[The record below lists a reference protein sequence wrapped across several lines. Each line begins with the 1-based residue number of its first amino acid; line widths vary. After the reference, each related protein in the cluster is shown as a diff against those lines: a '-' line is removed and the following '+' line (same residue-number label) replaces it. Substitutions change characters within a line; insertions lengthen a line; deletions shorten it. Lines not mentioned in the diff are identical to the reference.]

1 MSDGKTTCDATTT
14 FAADDVLFIK
24 QIKKLLDENLQI
36 LPMITTFK
44 YMEDKNIFV
53 KFYTKHFC
61 KRLLDKQ
68 STSDKTESSFI
79 SRLAECCGYEYTS
92 RLAKMVQDTQV
103 SKDLSSGYKDQQLES
118 SRRKKNIELGIQVLS
133 TGTWRSMMLVNF
145 DDKKFLGR
153 KLSWVY
159 NQSRREITSTAF
171 KGKKY
176 VFGATTTQSRRE
188 WTQRPHKWYSD

>member
-1 MSDGKTTCDATTT
+1 MVPSRTCD
-14 FAADDVLFIK
+14 DDAF
-24 QIKKLLDENLQI
+24 
-36 LPMITTFK
+36 ITTFK

-133 TGTWRSMMLVNF
+133 TGTWRSN
-145 DDKKFLGR
+145 
-153 KLSWVY
+153 
-159 NQSRREITSTAF
+159 NNPI
-171 KGKKY
+171 
-176 VFGATTTQSRRE
+176 ATGMDTKTTQMVLGLNV
-188 WTQRPHKWYSD
+188 

>member
-1 MSDGKTTCDATTT
+1 M
-14 FAADDVLFIK
+14 I
-24 QIKKLLDENLQI
+24 LLRVSK
-36 LPMITTFK
+36 ITTFK

-68 STSDKTESSFI
+68 STSDETESSFI

-133 TGTWRSMMLVNF
+133 TGTWRSMMLVNVNLARDLSTTVKGFTEF